1 MGFYVS
7 PGVYV
12 REKDI
17 SEIVPNIATTSCAL
31 VGFSRKGSTKEIKLI
46 TNTRQFI
53 EEYGYPVPG
62 EYFHYTA
69 LAFLENGN
77 TLYCLRVAKNA
88 LYAGAKIAVSGSSKN
103 NQTLTA
109 GKAEPIYYDEDDILF
124 YVYAKDQGKWAN
136 AEGAYPVGI
145 KITNLDSAE
154 KEFDIEVYVLTEED
168 VWEKVE
174 TWTVSRKHKLD
185 GYGRQMYMEDR
196 INGFSDYILVANDV
210 SENEDTMPKEQS
222 TVLNLGGG
230 SDGDTITD
238 SEIVQ
243 GWDKFS
249 NPDDVDIR
257 ILLNGGYTSTAV
269 QQKMKSIAES
279 RKDCIAIF
287 DIPYEVSNS
296 VTGMVNWRKTTQN
309 FNSSY
314 CALYAPWVKI
324 YDPYNDKII
333 EIPPSGYVGSQ
344 IAYNDYV
351 AEPWYA
357 PAGFNRGILNV
368 LGINKVFT
376 QGERDVL
383 YQAQINPLQT
393 FRGEGNVIWGQKT
406 EQVKAS
412 ALDRVNVRR
421 LLIVLE
427 KSISATLRYFVF
439 EPNNEITRF
448 RITSTIESFLDLL
461 SARGAFQRELGD
473 RGFKVLCDTRNNPP
487 AVIDRNELHV
497 DIFIKP
503 IRAAEFIQ
511 LQTIITQTGA
521 KFEELIARGIQF

>member
-1 MGFYVS
+1 MAFYVS

-53 EEYGYPVPG
+53 EEYGYPKPG

-103 NQTLTA
+103 NQTLTE
-109 GKAEPIYYDEDDILF
+109 GVSEPVYIQESDILF
-124 YVYAKDQGKWAN
+124 YVYAKDPGKWAN
-136 AEGAYPVGI
+136 DDGDIPVGI
-145 KITNLDSAE
+145 KITNLSDTD
-154 KEFDIEVYVLTEED
+154 KEFDIEVYVLSEGI
-168 VWEKVE
+168 WGKVE

-196 INGFSDYILVANDV
+196 INGFSDYILVANDTTAD
-210 SENEDTMPKEQS
+210 EDLMPKEQA

-230 SDGDTITD
+230 YDGDTITD

-243 GWDKFS
+243 GWDKFA

-257 ILLNGGYTSTAV
+257 ILLNGGYSSVTV

-279 RKDCIAIF
+279 RKDCIAIL
-287 DIPYEVSNS
+287 DVPYEYSKN

-324 YDPYNDKII
+324 YDPYNDKIL

-368 LGINKVFT
+368 LGLNKVFT

-473 RGFKVLCDTRNNPP
+473 RGYKVLCDTRNNPP

-503 IRAAEFIQ
+503 IRAAEYIQ

>member
-17 SEIVPNIATTSCAL
+17 SEIIPNIATTSCAL

-53 EEYGYPVPG
+53 EEYGYPTPG

-69 LAFLENGN
+69 LAYLENGN

-88 LYAGAKIAVSGSSKN
+88 LYAGAKIAVSGGSKD
-103 NQTLTA
+103 NQTLTE
-109 GKAEPIYYDEDDILF
+109 GKAEPIYYDEDEILF
-124 YVYAKDQGKWAN
+124 YVYAKDPGKWAN
-136 AEGAYPVGI
+136 AEGAIPVGVT
-145 KITNLDSAE
+145 ITNLDATE
-154 KEFDIEVYVLTEED
+154 KEFDIEVYVTGED
-168 VWEKVE
+168 GVVSKVE

-210 SENEDTMPKEQS
+210 SAEEDAMPKEQT
-222 TVLNLGGG
+222 TVLALGGG
-230 SDGDTITD
+230 SDGDTITN
-238 SEIVQ
+238 SELTT

-249 NPDDVDIR
+249 NPDDVDVR
-257 ILLNGGYTSTAV
+257 ILLNGGYASVAV
-269 QQKMKSIAES
+269 QQKLKEIAES
-279 RKDCIAIF
+279 RKDCIAIL
-287 DIPYEVSNS
+287 DIPYEVSTN
-296 VTGMVNWRKTTQN
+296 VTGMVTWRKTTQN

-324 YDPYNDKII
+324 YDPYNDKIL

-368 LGINKVFT
+368 LGLNKVFT
-376 QGERDVL
+376 QGERDVI

-427 KSISATLRYFVF
+427 KSISAALRYFVF

-473 RGFKVLCDTRNNPP
+473 RGYKVLCDVRNNPP

-521 KFEELIARGIQF
+521 KFEELIARGVQF